1 VVVMQK
7 IGLAFGKLTMLHA
20 YCLSTR
26 AFLWI
31 GMAMLFLPA
40 RGSWERGDALI
51 RFGLQSRYAK
61 RIFHGAETL
70 SFDPGDRSRG
80 TGVSICGND
89 D

>member
-1 VVVMQK
+1 
-7 IGLAFGKLTMLHA
+7 MLHA

-61 RIFHGAETL
+61 RIFHGAETP
-70 SFDPGDRSRG
+70 FF
-80 TGVSICGND
+80 
-89 D
+89 